1 MVHACNPSPLE
12 ADAGGY
18 LWIQGQLGIHNKHQA
33 SQSHIAGLNFKK
45 IIKVLLNLWTKVLK
59 HMLLE
64 KKNPL
69 REKKQKKNETIS
81 LIHSGVEKG
90 EWDGEGKFKS
100 PKQSV
105 TH

>member
-64 KKNPL
+64 KKTL
-69 REKKQKKNETIS
+69 LEKKNKKKWDHIFNS
-81 LIHSGVEKG
+81 LWSR
-90 EWDGEGKFKS
+90 EGR
-100 PKQSV
+100 V
-105 TH
+105 GRGR